1 MCVVNQGKSSAAA
14 GTSFEAQ
21 ESSLA
26 EECDAI
32 CRLHGV
38 PTEAPLAVQLKA
50 IDAEYHQLLDKGQS
64 AKADHVQALFAWK
77 SKMAAQ
83 VLLQHCFSILWYTD
97 DVTRNTYSKGKGKVF
112 PYSLPSVGPGA
123 DPGVQ
128 AVSPQVT

>member
-1 MCVVNQGKSSAAA
+1 MCACVCVCVCAQNQGKSSAAA
-14 GTSFEAQ
+14 GTSFDAK

-26 EECDAI
+26 DECDAI

-38 PTEAPLAVQLKA
+38 AAGAPLPAQLKA

-83 VLLQHCFSILWYTD
+83 VF
-97 DVTRNTYSKGKGKVF
+97 
-112 PYSLPSVGPGA
+112 
-123 DPGVQ
+123 
-128 AVSPQVT
+128 